1 MFYTKSLLKESIS
14 LMKGQHLLLF
24 QLILLFLSYL
34 RASHV
39 SKLNMPMENVSSIFQ
54 PSLKAQRLYQKMIAF
69 MEKYVY
75 PAEEVSG

>member
-1 MFYTKSLLKESIS
+1 
-14 LMKGQHLLLF
+14 
-24 QLILLFLSYL
+24 
-34 RASHV
+34 
-39 SKLNMPMENVSSIFQ
+39 MENVSSFFQ

>member
-39 SKLNMPMENVSSIFQ
+39 SKLNMENVSSIFQ